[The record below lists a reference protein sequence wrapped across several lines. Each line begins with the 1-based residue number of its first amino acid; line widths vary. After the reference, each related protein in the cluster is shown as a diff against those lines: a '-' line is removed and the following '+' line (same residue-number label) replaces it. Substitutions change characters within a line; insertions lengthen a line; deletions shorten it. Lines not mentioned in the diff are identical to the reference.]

1 LSDKAPNP
9 KNIGIY
15 DYNKRISRTM
25 ILIKNELSKENID
38 IIEQY
43 HNVMITESF
52 SKATQHK
59 HLQTILNLSRF
70 LEKNWADV
78 TKSDIERIVSLV
90 VQKYSSDGQ
99 ETNTTHDHKKVLKIF
114 FRWFKL
120 GSRSIDEV
128 GDPPETKNIKAKRV
142 KDKIS
147 REDLLTESDRT
158 RILYACSENAR
169 DRAFIDCLYDSGT
182 RPEEILNLQLKH
194 VKFDEHGI
202 VLHVDGK
209 TGARPVRL
217 VGSIPNLSSWLNVH
231 PLRDNPDSPL
241 WINLNKT
248 KYGQPMT
255 YSSAR
260 QMVMRRCGMAKLSK
274 KVYLNLFRHSEA
286 TRTVKFM
293 NEAHM
298 RIRHGWA
305 NNSKTIPK
313 LSTILGCQTSI
324 INPTKGL

>member
-1 LSDKAPNP
+1 
-9 KNIGIY
+9 
-15 DYNKRISRTM
+15 M